1 MRLYMKVVPS
11 AADKNPIR
19 YWLNDSWTILANVP
33 NVLTFKKAMYLS
45 SFRCYPYIILK
56 VRLGSHCQ
64 NSLHN
69 LEMTPEWAPRQGW
82 EIILQWKL
90 SDRGSWPS
98 TLECIWVQCGIQRN
112 QMLRQ
117 ILYALNLRALPIAL
131 IMGLLF
137 TSDLEGIRWCSK
149 FIKEFSASN
158 STFITPKVER
168 IVMNEWM
175 KSYKSACV
183 SPAFL
188 SQSEKIYWSLIPQLE
203 TVIEVP
209 TVQAQR
215 SRANPWRLHVAIH
228 LPSTNRTYG
237 DIGF

>member
-1 MRLYMKVVPS
+1 MYWHLRRLCTWVHSDV
-11 AADKNPIR
+11 
-19 YWLNDSWTILANVP
+19 ILT
-33 NVLTFKKAMYLS
+33 LFWRS
-45 SFRCYPYIILK
+45 
-56 VRLGSHCQ
+56 G
-64 NSLHN
+64 
-69 LEMTPEWAPRQGW
+69 WAPTARILSTTWRWPQNEPHVKAEKSFCSGNYQTEEVGLQHLNVYECNVVYK
-82 EIILQWKL
+82 EIK
-90 SDRGSWPS
+90 
-98 TLECIWVQCGIQRN
+98 QCK
-112 QMLRQ
+112 MLRQ
-117 ILYALNLRALPIAL
+117 ILYTLNLRALPIAL

-175 KSYKSACV
+175 KSHKSACV